1 MKLSIIIPVYNGEKW
16 IDQCYQSMVRQ
27 TCNDWEAIFVDDGS
41 SDKSGCLLDGICDT
55 RVKVIHTSNAGV
67 AVAREIGLLHANG
80 DIVTFLDVDDSL
92 SENACVTFIA
102 PFVDNAID
110 IVIGGVVLLDDNHKR
125 VNEIKYEPA
134 VLSADSVLGLAC
146 QGKVRWQLW
155 GKAYRKQLFE
165 NIKTPTGLRNGED
178 MAVFMQALSHAST
191 VMIIPNKLYYYY
203 QIPTSVTHAKAKIVS
218 IDGIKAAAFTQ
229 DVMGKRLGELNV
241 ACLFLLMASAALRSG
256 LDMNNEYLR
265 EVLRRY
271 FSLKAISQ
279 LPVHKSISLIFAKYM
294 RFNFAKFI

>member
-134 VLSADSVLGLAC
+134 VLSADSGLGLAC

-191 VMIIPNKLYYYY
+191 VMTIPNKLYYYY

-229 DVMGKRLGELNV
+229 DVIGKRLGELNV

-256 LDMNNEYLR
+256 LNMNNEYDCN
-265 EVLRRY
+265 
-271 FSLKAISQ
+271 LK
-279 LPVHKSISLIFAKYM
+279 
-294 RFNFAKFI
+294 

>member
-1 MKLSIIIPVYNGEKW
+1 MKLSIIIPVYNGEQW

-41 SDKSGCLLDGICDT
+41 TDKSGRLLDSIGDT
-55 RVKVIHTSNAGV
+55 RVKVIHTPNAGV
-67 AVAREIGLLHANG
+67 AVARERGLLHANG

-92 SENACVTFIA
+92 SENACVAFIA

-110 IVIGGVVLLDDNHKR
+110 VVIGGVDLLDDNHKW

-146 QGKVRWQLW
+146 RGKVRWQLW

-191 VMIIPNKLYYYY
+191 VITIPNKLYYYY

-229 DVMGKRLGELNV
+229 DVIGKRLGELNV

-265 EVLRRY
+265 EVLQRY

-279 LPVHKSISLIFAKYM
+279 LPVHKAISLIFAKYM
-294 RFNFAKFI
+294 RLNFAKFI

>member
-1 MKLSIIIPVYNGEKW
+1 MA
-16 IDQCYQSMVRQ
+16 Q
-27 TCNDWEAIFVDDGS
+27 TYRDWELLVIDDCSTDDSAEIIKRYCERDARIRYLRTDAPSGS
-41 SDKSGCLLDGICDT
+41 PALPRNIGID
-55 RVKVIHTSNAGV
+55 NACGRFI
-67 AVAREIGLLHANG
+67 A
-80 DIVTFLDVDDSL
+80 FLDVDDSL

-110 IVIGGVVLLDDNHKR
+110 IVIGGVVLLDYNHKQ

-146 QGKVRWQLW
+146 RGKVRWQLW

-191 VMIIPNKLYYYY
+191 VITIPNKLYYYY

-229 DVMGKRLGELNV
+229 DVIGKRLGELNV

-256 LDMNNEYLR
+256 LEINNEYLR
-265 EVLRRY
+265 EVLQRY

-279 LPVHKSISLIFAKYM
+279 LPVHKAVNLIFAKYM